1 MNITVPQACDVLTI
15 GYYHRLAIATAN
27 LCDENGVRM
36 SRREIP
42 NWMADCLFREDVRF
56 VYADGAPFFIGDT
69 AIDDAFENDGSFRW
83 LSDLRAYAESP
94 PRQAP
99 QARLYDR
106 LVLLSLSFW
115 VADPDIA
122 TGFASD
128 ECLRQPQCGHWA
140 FPYFQDRCA
149 TCPFKR

>member
-1 MNITVPQACDVLTI
+1 MNIIVPDARDVLTI
-15 GYYHRLAIATAN
+15 GYYHRLAIATEN
-27 LCDENGVRM
+27 LSDANGVRL

-42 NWMADCLFREDVRF
+42 NWMAECLFREDVHF
-56 VYADGAPFFIGDT
+56 LYADGSPFFIGDT

-83 LSDLRAYAESP
+83 LSDLRAFAENA

-115 VADPDIA
+115 VAYPDIA
-122 TGFASD
+122 AGFASD
-128 ECLRQPQCGHWA
+128 ECLHQSYCGHWA

-149 TCPFKR
+149 TCPFEQ